1 METPLNAITASPWH
15 TGELTLQASVGAVE
29 RMKIPGQRQ
38 MARDYM
44 PDQHREFYA
53 QLPFVVLGA
62 VDPQGD
68 VWATLRAGKPG
79 FMHSPVPRV
88 LQVDLPR
95 EPNDPADAGMEDG
108 DGIGMLGIELHTRRR
123 NRLNG
128 NVRRT
133 SDSGF
138 VIEPTQSYG
147 NCPQYIQL
155 RAYRFDDAGPG
166 QVVESTT
173 LDDRARQMIA
183 ASDSFYVASY
193 IVRDGVRQVDA
204 SHRGG
209 RPGFVRID
217 DDGTLTIPD
226 FSGNLFFNTLGNFLV
241 NPRAGLIFVD
251 FHTGDVL
258 QMTGSSEVVL
268 DAPEVA
274 AFLGAERMWRFRPK
288 RVVYRPAGLPLRW
301 TEIEQGT
308 SPNVL
313 ITGSWED
320 TEARMKAA
328 ELAQQ
333 WRPYR
338 VEHVTDE
345 SASIRSFHLSPADGA
360 GLPASLPGQ
369 HLPLRL
375 QVEGQDLPVR
385 RTYTLSSAPGDARL
399 RITVKREGI
408 ASSHLHDHIKVGDV
422 IEARAP
428 AGGFTI
434 DARVRRPAVF
444 LAAGVGITPVLSMVR
459 HIVRE
464 GLRTRHQRPM
474 WVFQSARSKR
484 ERAFDDEFGVLVR
497 EARGGLH
504 HVRVLGDAE
513 GAEEGRDYDAA
524 GRLSVELLKAKLP
537 FDDYDFYLCGP
548 NGFMQDMYDGLRK
561 LNIADARIHAEAF
574 GPSSVA
580 RTSDAEEPAKPAV
593 PVSTTSVPVMFMRSA
608 KEARWSPETGSLLD
622 LAEQRG
628 LTPEYSCRG
637 GSCGSCRTKVISGS
651 VTYARPTE
659 FKVSGDE
666 ALICCAM
673 PAEGSAPLHLD
684 L

>member
-1 METPLNAITASPWH
+1 METPLNAVAPSPWH
-15 TGELTLQASVGAVE
+15 EGELTLQASVGAVE
-29 RMKIPGQRQ
+29 RMKVPGQRQ

-88 LQVDLPR
+88 LHVDLPR
-95 EPNDPADAGMEDG
+95 DPDDPADAGMDDG

-128 NVRRT
+128 NIRRT
-133 SDSGF
+133 GGPGF
-138 VIEPTQSYG
+138 EIEPTQSYG

-155 RAYRFDDAGPG
+155 REYRFDDAGPG
-166 QVVESTT
+166 PVVESNA
-173 LDDRARQMIA
+173 LDERARQMITA
-183 ASDSFYVASY
+183 ADSFYVASY
-193 IVRDGVRQVDA
+193 IVRDGVRQVDV

-209 RPGFVRID
+209 KPGFVRID

-241 NPRAGLIFVD
+241 NPRAGLIFID
-251 FHTGDVL
+251 FHTGDLL
-258 QMTGSSEVVL
+258 QMTGRSEVVL
-268 DAPEVA
+268 DAPEIA
-274 AFLGAERMWRFRPK
+274 AFLGAERMWRFHPQ
-288 RVVYRPAGLPLRW
+288 RVVQRTAGLPLRW
-301 TEIEQGT
+301 TDMEQGT
-308 SPNVL
+308 SPNVS

-320 TEARMKAA
+320 TAARLKAV
-328 ELAQQ
+328 ELSRQ

-338 VEHVTDE
+338 VDDVIDE
-345 SASIRSFHLSPADGA
+345 SASIRSFHLSPVDGA

-369 HLPLRL
+369 HLPIRLRVAT
-375 QVEGQDLPVR
+375 QVAPVL

-399 RITVKREGI
+399 RISVKREGVV
-408 ASSHLHDHIKVGDV
+408 SGHLHDHIHIGDV

-434 DARVRRPAVF
+434 DAAVRRPAVF
-444 LAAGVGITPVLSMVR
+444 LAAGVGITPVLAMVR

-464 GLRTRHQRPM
+464 GLRTRYLRPM
-474 WVFQSARSKR
+474 WVFQSAHSKR
-484 ERAFDDEFGVLVR
+484 DRAFDQEFAALVR
-497 EARGGLH
+497 EGKGGLRH
-504 HVRVLGDAE
+504 FRVLGDTE
-513 GAEEGRDYDAA
+513 GAEEGEDYEAA
-524 GRLSVELLKAKLP
+524 GRLGMEFLKAKLP
-537 FDDYDFYLCGP
+537 FDDHDFYLCGP
-548 NGFMQDMYDGLRK
+548 EGFMQQMYDGLRK

-574 GPSSVA
+574 GPSSLQ
-580 RTSDAEEPAKPAV
+580 RTTDDGESTKPAIPVSTSAV
-593 PVSTTSVPVMFMRSA
+593 PVLFMRSA

-628 LTPEYSCRG
+628 LTPEFSCRG
-637 GSCGSCRTKVISGS
+637 GSCGTCRTKVISGR
-651 VTYARPTE
+651 VTYPKRIEMQVPD
-659 FKVSGDE
+659 DE
-666 ALICCAM
+666 ALICCAV